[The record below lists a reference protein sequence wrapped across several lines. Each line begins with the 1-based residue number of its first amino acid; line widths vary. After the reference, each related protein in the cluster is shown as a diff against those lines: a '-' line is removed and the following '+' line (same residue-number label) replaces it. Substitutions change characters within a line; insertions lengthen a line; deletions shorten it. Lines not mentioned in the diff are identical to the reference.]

1 MVRKQGRVVTQ
12 SQRRAK
18 LVFQGGITVRT
29 SGGVVRS
36 AASHGLDFEHHLR
49 GASNA
54 CKFLVRNKNVSI
66 SKRLAYLAPMVPQVA
81 CFAGGHRKIYKQDLR
96 KLDIKFRK
104 LVRTIV
110 GPPGGSNWFVPW
122 HDVPHEW
129 NAGILDVKLYT
140 LPSFP
145 TNR

>member
-1 MVRKQGRVVTQ
+1 
-12 SQRRAK
+12 
-18 LVFQGGITVRT
+18 
-29 SGGVVRS
+29 
-36 AASHGLDFEHHLR
+36 
-49 GASNA
+49 
-54 CKFLVRNKNVSI
+54 
-66 SKRLAYLAPMVPQVA
+66 MVPPVA

-122 HDVPHEW
+122 HDVLHEW

-140 LPSFP
+140 LPSFL
-145 TNR
+145 TNRLFENKTCPGLDDGNGAQQQW